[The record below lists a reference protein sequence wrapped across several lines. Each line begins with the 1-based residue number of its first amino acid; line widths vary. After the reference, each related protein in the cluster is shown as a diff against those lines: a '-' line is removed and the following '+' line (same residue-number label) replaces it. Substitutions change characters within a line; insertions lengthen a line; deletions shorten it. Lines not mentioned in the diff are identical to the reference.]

1 MKITLSRTV
10 STLQPSATIAM
21 ANQAREL
28 KAAGTTVYDLSL
40 GEPDFDTPAH
50 ICEAA
55 RKAIE
60 EGKTHY
66 TPASGI
72 PELKQAIVNQ
82 YKQRHGLD
90 YEPSQVVVANGAK
103 HALHNLF
110 TALLDPGDEVIIP
123 APYWVSYSALVE
135 LAGGKAV
142 IVSTTEADNFKLS
155 PEAFQQAITDKT
167 KILLLCSP
175 SNPTGSMYTPEEL
188 GQLADVAIENDLLVL
203 ADEIYERLVYPGHKF
218 ASFPTVRPGL
228 QERTLLVN
236 GVSKTYAMTGWRIGW
251 SITPPEIAKVITSL
265 QSQETSNPCSISQFA
280 SIAALNGQQECVD
293 EMLAE
298 FTKRR
303 EYVKQRI
310 EAIPGLSCA
319 DMGGA
324 FYAFINV
331 SEHLGRNYDGVEV
344 NNSTDWC
351 LQLLAQKQ
359 VAMVMG
365 SAFGAEGYA
374 RASFATSIENLE
386 AAFDRIEEFVKS

>member
-142 IVSTTEADNFKLS
+142 IVSTTEADDFKLS

-175 SNPTGSMYTPEEL
+175 SNPTGSMYSPDEL
-188 GQLADVAIENDLLVL
+188 GASWPTWRIKHDLLVL
-203 ADEIYERLVYPGHKF
+203 ADEIYEQLVYPGHSF
-218 ASFPTVRPGL
+218 ASFPTVR
-228 QERTLLVN
+228 
-236 GVSKTYAMTGWRIGW
+236 
-251 SITPPEIAKVITSL
+251 
-265 QSQETSNPCSISQFA
+265 
-280 SIAALNGQQECVD
+280 D
-293 EMLAE
+293 
-298 FTKRR
+298 
-303 EYVKQRI
+303 
-310 EAIPGLSCA
+310 
-319 DMGGA
+319 
-324 FYAFINV
+324 
-331 SEHLGRNYDGVEV
+331 
-344 NNSTDWC
+344 
-351 LQLLAQKQ
+351 
-359 VAMVMG
+359 
-365 SAFGAEGYA
+365 
-374 RASFATSIENLE
+374 RASRSGPYAGQRCEQVLRDDRMANRLE
-386 AAFDRIEEFVKS
+386 HHTAGNWPKR